1 MKTYNG
7 FVFNSAGEEHAAT
20 LKFDDPAQQTG
31 KISNGYMDYFG
42 LDFGVNGDCT
52 KSTWTYIFTAKSDAK
67 KRDETKHG
75 PSTLSIEMKS
85 TDGTDNNL
93 LGTVTVKYGGPN
105 LGQTYGIRFTK
116 G

>member
-31 KISNGYMDYFG
+31 KISNGYMDYYG

-52 KSTWTYIFTAKSDAK
+52 KSTGLIFLQRNQMPRKEM
-67 KRDETKHG
+67 R
-75 PSTLSIEMKS
+75 PSMAQALSV
-85 TDGTDNNL
+85 L
-93 LGTVTVKYGGPN
+93 
-105 LGQTYGIRFTK
+105 R
-116 G
+116 